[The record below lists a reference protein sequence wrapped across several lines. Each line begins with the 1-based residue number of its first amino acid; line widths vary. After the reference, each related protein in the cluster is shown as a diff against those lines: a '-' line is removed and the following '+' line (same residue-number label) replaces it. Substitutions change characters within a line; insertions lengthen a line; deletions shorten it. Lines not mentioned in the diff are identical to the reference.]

1 MGITR
6 PTGPKIFQRKIVRG
20 RDGGVAIH
28 VHIYIYTYAGM
39 LVKVIKSVCRVRL
52 LHYDQYMF

>member
-1 MGITR
+1 MWVYRGQLAPRSFKGRLFGGGMGEW
-6 PTGPKIFQRKIVRG
+6 PFMY
-20 RDGGVAIH
+20 
-28 VHIYIYTYAGM
+28 IYIYTYAGM